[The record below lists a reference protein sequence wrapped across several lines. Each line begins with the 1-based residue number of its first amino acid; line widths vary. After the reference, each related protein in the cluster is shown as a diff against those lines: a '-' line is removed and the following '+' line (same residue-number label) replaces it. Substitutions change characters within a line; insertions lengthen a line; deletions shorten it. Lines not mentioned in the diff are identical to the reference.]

1 MIMEK
6 VLILFGVLVFGVFT
20 LTSNT
25 GTKVDYVSAKQF
37 ETEEIVHDFSE
48 EELIA
53 YVKELNI
60 KFPHI
65 VIAQAKLESGN
76 FKSKIFK
83 ENNNLFGMK
92 EAKVRISTNKG
103 TNRGHAKYE
112 SWKDCV
118 VDYALYQATYLSK
131 FKTEEQYYAY
141 LADNY
146 AENGGY
152 IKLIKKIAKDY
163 K

>member
-1 MIMEK
+1 MNK
-6 VLILFGVLVFGVFT
+6 SLVLGAFFALIINLS
-20 LTSNT
+20 LTSSPATTIMLATTNPEP
-25 GTKVDYVSAKQF
+25 Q
-37 ETEEIVHDFSE
+37 EIFKE

-53 YVKELNI
+53 YIKELNI

-76 FKSKIFK
+76 YTSKIFK
-83 ENNNLFGMK
+83 ENHNLFGMK

-103 TNRGHAKYE
+103 TNRGHAMYE
-112 SWKDCV
+112 SWQQCV
-118 VDYALYQATYLSK
+118 IDYALYQATYLSK

-141 LADNY
+141 LAEHY
-146 AENGGY
+146 AENASY
-152 IKLIKKIAKDY
+152 VKLVKKIAKDY

>member
-1 MIMEK
+1 MIMK
-6 VLILFGVLVFGVFT
+6 KNMILAGMFTLAATFT
-20 LTSNT
+20 LTSNSSKPIQMPVIQEVKT
-25 GTKVDYVSAKQF
+25 TDF
-37 ETEEIVHDFSE
+37 TEEK
-48 EELIA
+48 LIE

-65 VIAQAKLESGN
+65 VLAQARLESGN
-76 FKSKIFK
+76 FKSNIFK

-92 EAKVRISTNKG
+92 EAKQRISTNKG
-103 TNRGHAKYE
+103 TNLGHAKYE
-112 SWKDCV
+112 NWKECV

-131 FKTEEQYYAY
+131 FKTEEQYYSY

-146 AENGGY
+146 AANGNY
-152 IKLIKKIAKDY
+152 IKLVKKIAKDY

>member
-1 MIMEK
+1 MKKNMILAGMF
-6 VLILFGVLVFGVFT
+6 ILAITFT
-20 LTSNT
+20 LTSNSSKPT
-25 GTKVDYVSAKQF
+25 QIPVIQEVKTTDF
-37 ETEEIVHDFSE
+37 TEEK
-48 EELIA
+48 LIE

-65 VIAQAKLESGN
+65 VLAQARLESGN
-76 FKSKIFK
+76 FKSNIFK

-92 EAKVRISTNKG
+92 EAKQRISTNKG
-103 TNRGHAKYE
+103 TNLGHAKYE
-112 SWKDCV
+112 NWKECV

-131 FKTEEQYYAY
+131 FKTEEQYYSY

-146 AENGGY
+146 AANGNY
-152 IKLIKKIAKDY
+152 IKLVKKIAKDY

>member
-1 MIMEK
+1 MNK
-6 VLILFGVLVFGVFT
+6 SLVLGAFFALIINLS
-20 LTSNT
+20 LTSSPATTIMLATTNPEP
-25 GTKVDYVSAKQF
+25 Q
-37 ETEEIVHDFSE
+37 EIFKE

-53 YVKELNI
+53 YIKELNI

-76 FKSKIFK
+76 YTSKIFK
-83 ENNNLFGMK
+83 ENHNLFGMK

-103 TNRGHAKYE
+103 TNRGHAMYE
-112 SWKDCV
+112 SWQQCV
-118 VDYALYQATYLSK
+118 IDYALYQATYLSK

-141 LADNY
+141 LAEHY
-146 AENGGY
+146 AEDASY
-152 IKLIKKIAKDY
+152 VKLVKKIAKDY